1 MRLSTGLCGLL
12 LFASASAGASD
23 LYKWKDANGV
33 THYTETPPP
42 TGQRYEA
49 RRIDSSGGLATAEA
63 EPATPEAPRCV
74 DARKNLKVLAEA
86 KQVMQDTDGDGKGDT
101 PLEESQRGAQR
112 DLAEAA
118 VKAYCPPPGTP

>member
-12 LFASASAGASD
+12 LLAAASAGATD

-33 THYTETPPP
+33 THFTETPPP

-49 RRIDSSGGLATAEA
+49 RRIDNNGGLAVAESA
-63 EPATPEAPRCV
+63 DPTPESPRCL

-86 KQVMQDTDGDGKGDT
+86 KHVMQDTDGDGKGDV
-101 PLEESQRGAQR
+101 PLEENQRAAQR
-112 DLAEAA
+112 ELGEAA
-118 VKAYCPPPGTP
+118 IKAYCPPAGT